1 MMREK
6 NAGKGGN
13 SVAELSR
20 VYLSMRLPQHFLK
33 LTLRPVSGLASFA
46 SSPSHADAQ
55 WSIDEAALTYRCGGS
70 TGLGIKNSTPVSRL
84 TARLLSR
91 KHLKAVRTLT

>member
-20 VYLSMRLPQHFLK
+20 VYLSM
-33 LTLRPVSGLASFA
+33 RPVSGLASFA